1 MTREAFIKELE
12 EKGYPYSEEGN
23 KIVVTHHANGGGVN
37 LESLTSLPS
46 GVVFKNGGSVD
57 LESLKTLPPGVE
69 FKNGGDVFLR
79 SLILIKKGF
88 LISGWFKDWPGNIEG
103 IDNKSLLNLMIKQGV
118 FI

>member
-46 GVVFKNGGSVD
+46 GVVFKNGG
-57 LESLKTLPPGVE
+57 
-69 FKNGGDVFLR
+69 DVFLR

>member
-69 FKNGGDVFLR
+69 FKNGGLVK
-79 SLILIKKGF
+79 IKELGWVEDNKG
-88 LISGWFKDWPGNIEG
+88 IGIEG
-103 IDNKSLLNLMIKQGV
+103 VGNKRLLNLMIKREL